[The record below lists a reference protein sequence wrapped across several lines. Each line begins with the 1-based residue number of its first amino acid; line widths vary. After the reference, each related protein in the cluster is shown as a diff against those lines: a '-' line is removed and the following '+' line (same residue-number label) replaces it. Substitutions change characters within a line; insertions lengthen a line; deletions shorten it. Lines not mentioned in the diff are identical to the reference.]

1 MAPPKNF
8 EDFILPR
15 SSFFIRIRDSR
26 LLPPSSPPSPP
37 LYFRNYTFPPVES
50 NDDTIETVR
59 PEDHDHL
66 IDINNVYSET
76 SHQFAL
82 TLSPTTMHSASG
94 TSNRS
99 TSRYSFAVDYD
110 INITV
115 TNDDNPFIEDNGL
128 DAPFTS
134 VQLQESNISESRE
147 TNSSRLL
154 QHNNGN
160 ERALYTSLSA
170 MHSEGNSRNS
180 PRNNEYWTRAISNM
194 SGSMRK
200 NEPQYEQRVTEKQVS
215 WLGQHPNAL
224 TSFQQHY
231 EQDDKPDLSQESSN
245 VMLPGSE
252 TSQSITSQSIYSKEF
267 TPELFLFSIFD
278 AIMKYLNAK
287 YELRS
292 SLRNSIY
299 VVLLRVPI
307 LKRSF
312 GGFKETC
319 ILAKELVA
327 EMALEE
333 LIKQMPHVVYIVLK
347 SKGLDDVLDVSELEE
362 LCANGNTMTMEN
374 ENGLRGSQKQIR
386 LLHKEH
392 CHDDVEIEKL
402 DCSIKSSEECPI
414 KSSEECPIESSEE
427 KSSTSQFSKSE
438 YKI

>member
-37 LYFRNYTFPPVES
+37 LYFRNYTFPPAES
-50 NDDTIETVR
+50 NEDTIETVR

-115 TNDDNPFIEDNGL
+115 TNDDNPFIEDNDL

-134 VQLQESNISESRE
+134 VQLQESTISGSRE
-147 TNSSRLL
+147 TNSSKLL

-170 MHSEGNSRNS
+170 THSEGNSRNS
-180 PRNNEYWTRAISNM
+180 PRNNEYWARTISNL
-194 SGSMRK
+194 SGPMRK
-200 NEPQYEQRVTEKQVS
+200 NEPQYEQRVTERQIS

-231 EQDDKPDLSQESSN
+231 EQDDKPDLLQESSN
-245 VMLPGSE
+245 V
-252 TSQSITSQSIYSKEF
+252 I
-267 TPELFLFSIFD
+267 IFD
-278 AIMKYLNAK
+278 AIMKYLNAE

-374 ENGLRGSQKQIR
+374 ENGLRDSQKQIR
-386 LLHKEH
+386 LLYKEN
-392 CHDDVEIEKL
+392 CHEDVEIEKL
-402 DCSIKSSEECPI
+402 DCSI

-438 YKI
+438 NER